1 MKTASMIKQN
11 LGIYFWCDTSEK
23 KIVMHTRLEL
33 GSLGL
38 VLLTAMNLEIID
50 TMAHTYYYLVVSS
63 YY

>member
-1 MKTASMIKQN
+1 MKTASTIKQN

-38 VLLTAMNLEIID
+38 VLTAMNLEIID